1 MSGVVGVVGKTGVN
15 QVIYDALIVL
25 QHRGQDAAG
34 IMTSD
39 TKRLYLRKA
48 NGLVSDVFQQKHM
61 LRLKGNMGIG
71 HVRYPTAASPSAAE
85 SQPFFVNSPFGI
97 SLVHSGNLT
106 NAVELKAELFAKDR
120 RHVNTGSDA
129 EVMLNTFAAALC
141 PDSTQDLNADSVFQA
156 VHSVFNRCKGAYSA
170 VAMISGQGLVAFR
183 DPYGISPLVFGVH
196 ETAEGPEYMV
206 ASESAALNV
215 LNFKLIRD
223 IQPGEAVYVTAEGE
237 LFTRELIPTATK
249 NPCIFE
255 FVYIARPESVIDGIS
270 VHKSRARMGEKLAER
285 IREEWAHLDIDVV
298 MPVPDTSR
306 TMAIPLAYELGVKY
320 REGFNKN
327 RYVGRTFIMPGQA
340 QRAKA
345 VRRKLNTIEFEFRGK
360 NVLLVDDSIVRGTT
374 CKGIIQMAR
383 DAGAKNVYFAS
394 ASPEVLF
401 PSVYGIDM
409 PSRDELIAHKRSL
422 EEIRVALGVDA
433 LIYQKLDDLIAACHE
448 GNPEVQS
455 FECSV
460 FTGNYITGDITEE
473 YLQTMERLRSEN
485 ISIVDDS
492 SEEHMEVQNH

>member
-39 TKRLYLRKA
+39 RQRLYLRKA
-48 NGLVSDVFQQKHM
+48 SGLVSEVFQQRHM

-71 HVRYPTAASPSAAE
+71 HVRYPTAAQPSAAE

-97 SLVHSGNLT
+97 SLVHSGNIT
-106 NAVELKAELFAKDR
+106 NVAALKAELFANDR

-129 EVMLNTFAAALC
+129 EVMLNVFAAALC
-141 PDSTQDLNADSVFQA
+141 PDPSQQLDSEAVFAAVSSVFER
-156 VHSVFNRCKGAYSA
+156 VRGAYSA
-170 VAMISGQGLVAFR
+170 VGMIAGKGIVAFR
-183 DPYGISPLVFGVH
+183 DPNGISPLAFG
-196 ETAEGPEYMV
+196 ENRGSGGSEYMV
-206 ASESAALNV
+206 ASESVALDV
-215 LNFKLIRD
+215 LGFKLIRD
-223 IQPGEAVYVTAEGE
+223 VRPGEAIYITEEGE
-237 LFTRELIPTATK
+237 VFSRQIVQNTRTT
-249 NPCIFE
+249 PCVFE
-255 FVYIARPESVIDGIS
+255 YVYTARPESVIDGVS
-270 VHKSRARMGEKLAER
+270 VHKSRGRMGEKLAER

-306 TMAIPLAYELGVKY
+306 TMAIPLAQTLGVKY

-345 VRRKLNTIEFEFRGK
+345 VRRKLNTIELEFRGK

-383 DAGAKNVYFAS
+383 DAGAKKVFFVS
-394 ASPEVLF
+394 ASPEVLY

-409 PSRDELIAHKRSL
+409 PSREELIAHGRSV
-422 EEIRVALGVDA
+422 EEVRQALGVDA
-433 LIYQKLDDLIAACHE
+433 LMYQSLDDLIDACRT
-448 GNPEVQS
+448 GNPDIHG

-460 FTGNYITGDITEE
+460 FTGEYITGDIDED
-473 YLQTMERLRSEN
+473 YLLMIERLRNEN
-485 ISIVDDS
+485 IGGEDDS

>member
-39 TKRLYLRKA
+39 RQRLYLRKA
-48 NGLVSDVFQQKHM
+48 NGLVSEVFQKKHM

-97 SLVHSGNLT
+97 SLVHSGNIT

-129 EVMLNTFAAALC
+129 EVMVNAFAAALC
-141 PDSTQDLNADSVFQA
+141 PDPTQQLNSEAVFSAVESVFA
-156 VHSVFNRCKGAYSA
+156 RCKGSYSA
-170 VAMISGQGLVAFR
+170 VAMISGQGVVAFR
-183 DPYGISPLVFGVH
+183 DPNGISPLVFGEH
-196 ETAEGPEYMV
+196 QTPNGPEYMV
-206 ASESAALNV
+206 ASESVALDV
-215 LNFKLIRD
+215 LGFKLIRD
-223 IQPGEAVYVTAEGE
+223 IQPGEALYITADGE
-237 LFTRELIPTATK
+237 VETK
-249 NPCIFE
+249 QIVRDAKKTPCVFE
-255 FVYIARPESVIDGIS
+255 YVYIARPESIIDGVS
-270 VHKSRARMGEKLAER
+270 VHMSRGRMGEKLAER
-285 IREEWAHLDIDVV
+285 IRTEWAHLEIDVV

-306 TMAIPLAYELGVKY
+306 TMAIPLAQALGVKY

-345 VRRKLNTIEFEFRGK
+345 VRRKLNTIELEFRGK

-383 DAGAKNVYFAS
+383 DAGAKQVYFAS

-409 PSRDELIAHKRSL
+409 PSRDELIAHGRTV
-422 EEIRVALGVDA
+422 EEIRLALGVDA
-433 LIYQKLDDLIAACHE
+433 LMYQTLDDLVAACKE
-448 GNPEVQS
+448 GNPEIDG

-460 FTGNYITGDITEE
+460 FTGEYATGDITEE
-473 YLQTMERLRSEN
+473 YLQTMEKLRAENLGSE
-485 ISIVDDS
+485 DDS